1 MNKIVAEHFS
11 VEVEPVNGFGVGLD
25 AIVTNRTTVRATF
38 TNLSDSLTPFRFR
51 VEGTD
56 SRMYIE
62 DEPVVEFKYTRA
74 GLVGT
79 TFTVFFRDKNGET
92 VSDSYT
98 MHYHVYRYDDPKV
111 VPAIAGASDIVC
123 RRSNGSG
130 EASATGGSVRI
141 TAARNYSVVKD
152 VSGAEQV
159 NFCAIRYRWKE
170 VTSSDYGAWVE
181 LLSANAADTD
191 SVDVVLNLELG
202 VATAYD
208 IQVGVIDTAGG
219 THEVTRRIPTART
232 PLHLGKGGKNV
243 GLGGFCDYSHTE
255 AIDAF
260 WDAWF
265 HKGLEVLGDAAVKG
279 DAQFSGD
286 VGVDGLLT
294 LNGGIGVR
302 EVFRVSGTGWVHGQT
317 LLEAAP
323 EADATLLDQ
332 GTLFVAEVHRKLSV
346 AIGAATTTYSGTYQ
360 VLLMKTGDS
369 ISGSG
374 SGYFY
379 FKNALSEEKAELM
392 DMAVSITGADHRLEA
407 YYGTGSASS
416 FESDVSVWALYVLL

>member
-11 VEVEPVNGFGVGLD
+11 VEVETVSGFGVGLD
-25 AIVTNRTTVRATF
+25 AIVTNRTIVRATF
-38 TNLSDSLTPFRFR
+38 TNLSDSLTPFRYR

-56 SRMYIE
+56 SRMYIG
-62 DEPVVEFKYTRA
+62 DKPVVEFKYTRA
-74 GLVGT
+74 GLIGT
-79 TFTVFFRDKNGET
+79 TFTVFFRDQNGET

-98 MHYHVYRYDDPKV
+98 MHYHVYRYDEPKV

-123 RRSNGSG
+123 RRCNGSG

-141 TAARNYSVVKD
+141 TAARSYSAIKD
-152 VSGAEQV
+152 VSGTKQV

-170 VTSSDYGAWVE
+170 AAAAEYGTWME
-181 LLSANAADTD
+181 LLPANAADND
-191 SVDVVLNLELG
+191 IVDVVLNLGLG

-232 PLHLGKGGKNV
+232 PFHLGRGGKNI

-260 WDAWF
+260 WDARF
-265 HKGLEVLGDAAVKG
+265 HKGLEVLGDLAAEG

-286 VGVDGLLT
+286 VSVDGLLT

-302 EVFRVSGTGWVHGQT
+302 EVFRVSGTGWIHGQT
-317 LLEAAP
+317 LLEAVP
-323 EADATLLDQ
+323 GADETLLDH
-332 GTLFVAEVHRKLSV
+332 GTLFVAEVHRGITIV
-346 AIGAATTTYSGTYQ
+346 IGAANFTYSGTYQ
-360 VLLMKTGDS
+360 VLLMKTGDI

-379 FKNALSEEKAELM
+379 FKNALSEEQTELM
-392 DMAVSITGADHRLEA
+392 NMAIRINADHELEA
-407 YYGTGSASS
+407 YYGSGSVSPFGSS
-416 FESDVSVWALYVLL
+416 VSVRALYVLL